1 MKFSL
6 RFVGFAGFLLF
17 AFVFVATFLSPIH
30 FEQAGKEFIRTQ
42 VETKVSDKLENLLHP
57 SLEKAAGFLAKQYQ
71 GEIASLQQALKEGL
85 SEKVAAVVAQ
95 MGDLSCECRKKL
107 AGNIR
112 QGFDWHIASL
122 SQAQFNLV
130 TLIQGKYAEVVEK
143 LLLDLR
149 VFSGTNAV
157 VFVLLVIVSFL
168 KERAVAQLFLPGSL
182 LFAATLFSTYFY
194 LFEQN
199 WFFTIIFNS
208 YIGYGYIVYVSVV
221 FLFLC
226 DVVLNR
232 SRVTTQIINQA
243 LSAIGSGESL
253 TPC

>member
-17 AFVFVATFLSPIH
+17 AFAFVTTFLSPIH
-30 FEQAGKEFIRTQ
+30 FEQAAKEFIRIQ
-42 VETKVSDKLENLLHP
+42 VETKVSDKLENLRHP
-57 SLEKAAGFLAKQYQ
+57 SFEKAASFLAKQYQ
-71 GEIASLQQALKEGL
+71 GEIVGLQQKLKEGL
-85 SEKVAAVVAQ
+85 PEKVAAVVAQ
-95 MGDLSCECRKKL
+95 MSDISCECRKKL

-112 QGFDWHIASL
+112 QSFDWHIATL
-122 SQAQFNLV
+122 GQAQSNLV

-157 VFVLLVIVSFL
+157 VFVFLLIASFL

-199 WFFTIIFNS
+199 WFFAIIFNN
-208 YIGYGYIVYVSVV
+208 YIGFGYITYVLVV

-232 SRVTTQIINQA
+232 AKVTTEIINQV
-243 LSAIGSGESL
+243 LRAIGSGEWL

>member
-17 AFVFVATFLSPIH
+17 ASAFVATFLSPIH
-30 FEQAGKEFIRTQ
+30 FEHAAKDFIRTQ
-42 VETKVSDKLENLLHP
+42 VEIKVSDKIENLHHP

-71 GEIASLQQALKEGL
+71 GEIVGLQQKPKEGL
-85 SEKVAAVVAQ
+85 HEKVAAVVAQ
-95 MGDLSCECRKKL
+95 MGDLGCECRKKL
-107 AGNIR
+107 ARNI
-112 QGFDWHIASL
+112 QQFLDGYINIL
-122 SQAQFNLV
+122 SQAQSNLV
-130 TLIQGKYAEVVEK
+130 ALIQGKYAEVVEK

-149 VFSGTNAV
+149 IFSGTNAL
-157 VFVLLVIVSFL
+157 VFVFLLIASFL
-168 KERAVAQLFLPGSL
+168 KERAIAQLFLPGSL
-182 LFAATLFSTYFY
+182 LFAATLSSTYFY

-199 WFFTIIFNS
+199 WFFAIIFNK
-208 YIGYGYIVYVSVV
+208 YMGYGYIMYVLVV

-232 SRVTTQIINQA
+232 AKLTTEIINQA
-243 LSAIGSGESL
+243 FRAIGREDWL

>member
-1 MKFSL
+1 MKLSL
-6 RFVGFAGFLLF
+6 RFVGFTGFMLF
-17 AFVFVATFLSPIH
+17 AFVFAATLLSPIH

-42 VETKVSDKLENLLHP
+42 VEANVRNKFKSPHHP

-85 SEKVAAVVAQ
+85 SEKVTAVVAQ

-112 QGFDWHIASL
+112 QGFDWRITSL
-122 SQAQFNLV
+122 SQAQSNLV
-130 TLIQGKYAEVVEK
+130 ALIQGKYAEVVEK

-157 VFVLLVIVSFL
+157 VFMLLVIASFL

-199 WFFTIIFNS
+199 WFFTIIFNN
-208 YIGYGYIVYVSVV
+208 YIGYGYIAYVSVV

-232 SRVTTQIINQA
+232 ARVSTEIMNQA
-243 LSAIGSGESL
+243 FNAIGSEVSF

>member
-6 RFVGFAGFLLF
+6 RFVGLAGFLLF
-17 AFVFVATFLSPIH
+17 TFVFAATLLSPIH
-30 FEQAGKEFIRTQ
+30 FEQAGKAFIGTQ
-42 VETKVSDKLENLLHP
+42 VESKVRNKLENLRSP
-57 SLEKAAGFLAKQYQ
+57 SFEKAAGFLAKQYQ
-71 GEIASLQQALKEGL
+71 GEIADLQQRLKEGL
-85 SEKVAAVVAQ
+85 PKKVAAVVAQ

-107 AGNIR
+107 ASDIR
-112 QGFDWHIASL
+112 QTYDWRIVSL
-122 SQAQFNLV
+122 SQAQSNLV

-149 VFSGTNAV
+149 IFSGTNAV
-157 VFVLLVIVSFL
+157 VFMLLLIASLL

-182 LFAATLFSTYFY
+182 LFAATLFSVYFY
-194 LFEQN
+194 LFKQN
-199 WFFTIIFNS
+199 WFFTIIFNN
-208 YIGYGYIVYVSVV
+208 YVGYGYIVYVFIA

-232 SRVTTQIINQA
+232 ARVTTEIINQT
-243 LSAIGSGESL
+243 LRAIGSGEWL

>member
-1 MKFSL
+1 MKLSL
-6 RFVGFAGFLLF
+6 RFVGFAGFMLF

-42 VETKVSDKLENLLHP
+42 VEAKVRNKFENLLHP

-85 SEKVAAVVAQ
+85 SEKVTAVVAQ

-112 QGFDWHIASL
+112 QGFDWRMTSL
-122 SQAQFNLV
+122 SQAQSNLV
-130 TLIQGKYAEVVEK
+130 ALIQGKYAEVVEK
-143 LLLDLR
+143 LLLDIR
-149 VFSGTNAV
+149 IFSGTNAV
-157 VFVLLVIVSFL
+157 VFGLLVIASFL

-182 LFAATLFSTYFY
+182 LFTATLFSTYFY

-199 WFFTIIFNS
+199 WFFAIIFNN
-208 YIGYGYIVYVSVV
+208 YIGYGYIAYVSVV

-232 SRVTTQIINQA
+232 ARVSTEIMNQA
-243 LSAIGSGESL
+243 FSAIGSGVSL
-253 TPC
+253 TSC